1 MNRTNW
7 EHVAVALAHQ
17 IVVGLLTGN
26 WWAGAALG
34 SGIFIGREF
43 AQAERRVLFAHGWN
57 TLKEAHAQGKYPE
70 LMAHNFKRYW
80 DLDSLLDMVMPIVAT
95 VVVALVLTT

>member
-17 IVVGLLTGN
+17 IVIGLIFGN

-34 SGIFIGREF
+34 AGIFIGREF
-43 AQAERRVLFAHGWN
+43 AQAERRVLLAHGWN

-70 LMAHNFKRYW
+70 LMAHNFWKYW
-80 DLDSLLDMVMPIVAT
+80 DKDSLLDMFAPM
-95 VVVALVLTT
+95 VVVVVFALIM